1 MSWLFISDIYFSKE
15 SDTIKIEVDRYRIM
29 VFPGLRTPVIIGRLF
44 SMDLNLR
51 SMFVEHQSTSG
62 TKIDRCEAANKSVI
76 AEFHEY

>member
-1 MSWLFISDIYFSKE
+1 
-15 SDTIKIEVDRYRIM
+15 M